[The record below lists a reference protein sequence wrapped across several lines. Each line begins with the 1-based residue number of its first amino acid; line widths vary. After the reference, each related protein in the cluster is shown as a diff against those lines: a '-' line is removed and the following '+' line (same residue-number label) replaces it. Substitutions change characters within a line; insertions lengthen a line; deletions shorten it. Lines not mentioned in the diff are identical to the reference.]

1 MIEAEIVDVAKSG
14 GTNTSHTILVG
25 ELSILLRALDSRAE
39 FEDYEHA
46 VLNENILGK
55 RTTAGRLR
63 ALRYLKELYLL
74 RSDSVLFRTLREL
87 WPNAAEG
94 QPLLAGL
101 CAMARD
107 SVFRASSSVILETHP
122 GDQVTSQDLA
132 EAVQRAFPDS
142 YSETTLAKI
151 GRNTFSSW
159 EQCGHLESDG
169 RNRKVRCRAR
179 GTSADVVFATLLG
192 YLEGLRGASLLESN
206 WAKITDLP
214 QSKTLEFAEL
224 SSRNN
229 LLDFRQSGGIVDL
242 NFSHLLRPMEG
253 QML

>member
-1 MIEAEIVDVAKSG
+1 VIEAEIVDGAKSG
-14 GTNTSHTILVG
+14 GTNTSHTILVR
-25 ELSILLRALDSRAE
+25 ELSTLVGSLDERADFR
-39 FEDYEHA
+39 DYEHA
-46 VLNENILGK
+46 VLYEDILGK
-55 RTTAGRLR
+55 RTAAGRIR
-63 ALRYLKELYLL
+63 EFRYLKELYLL
-74 RSDSVLFRTLREL
+74 RSDSILFRTLREL
-87 WPNAAEG
+87 WPIAAEG

-107 SVFRASSSVILETHP
+107 SVFRASSSVILGTHP

-142 YSETTLAKI
+142 YSEATLAKI

-159 EQCGHLESDG
+159 EQCGHLKRDG
-169 RNRKVRCRAR
+169 HNKKVRCRTK

-192 YLEGLRGASLLESN
+192 YLEGLRGSSLLESN

-214 QSKTLEFAEL
+214 QSKILEFAQL

-229 LLDFRQSGGIVDL
+229 LLDFRQSGDVVD
-242 NFSHLLRPMEG
+242 FSFSYLLRPMEG